1 MMVREPIHQICTHDM
16 HKLTSERTPGTTA
29 STANV
34 AEAKSGNF
42 MLY

>member
-1 MMVREPIHQICTHDM
+1 MHTHDM

-29 STANV
+29 STAKV

-42 MLY
+42 MLYLLVIVDVD